1 MNGDYGAG
9 LLAFQQLGE
18 ALTSFA
24 GAAVLLAAVSF
35 ISWCRS

>member
-18 ALTSFA
+18 ALAAYA
-24 GAAVLLAAVSF
+24 GPLVLIGAVGF